1 MHALGPTR
9 TRLVTP
15 GDQNSGYLKRTP
27 ATRIRR
33 ITRIRELVGI
43 THFNRSF
50 WFGDLEQVRI
60 LRSMELFARGEEV
73 KPSDSDQ
80 PED

>member
-1 MHALGPTR
+1 MR

-15 GDQNSGYLKRTP
+15 GDQNPGYLKRTP
-27 ATRIRR
+27 ATCIRQ

-50 WFGDLEQVRI
+50 WFGDLAQARVQ
-60 LRSMELFARGEEV
+60 RSMELFARGEEV

-80 PED
+80 PEE

>member
-15 GDQNSGYLKRTP
+15 GDQNSGGFKRTP
-27 ATRIRR
+27 ATCIRQ

-50 WFGDLEQVRI
+50 WFGDLEQARVP
-60 LRSMELFARGEEV
+60 RSMVLFARGEEV

-80 PED
+80 PEE